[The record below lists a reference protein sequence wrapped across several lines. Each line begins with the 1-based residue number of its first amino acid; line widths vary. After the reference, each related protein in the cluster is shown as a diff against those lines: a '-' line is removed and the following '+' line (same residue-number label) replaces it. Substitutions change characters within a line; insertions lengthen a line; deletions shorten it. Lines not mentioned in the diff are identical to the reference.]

1 LNQVRFIALTTANNA
16 ETVTAACA
24 KSVNVH
30 IQVSAVEV
38 MHESVRVKGG

>member
-1 LNQVRFIALTTANNA
+1 MTAIKI

-38 MHESVRVKGG
+38 MHESVRVKGR